1 MGRKQGG
8 CRLNHDLTV
17 GRPSRVLLKF
27 CLPLLG
33 SMFFQQMYN
42 LADSLVVGKF
52 VGENALAAVGN
63 SYEITLVFIAFAFG
77 VNVGCSVVV
86 GQLFG
91 ARRYD
96 ELKTAVY
103 TTFSSGGLLC
113 ACLMGLGFIFGS
125 ALLGAIHT
133 PQAVF
138 ADSLLYLNIYILG
151 LPFLFFYNISN
162 GIFSALGDSRTPFW
176 FLACSSTAN
185 VAVDILFVM
194 AFDMGV
200 AGVAWA
206 TFLCQGVSCVLAVIF
221 VLRRLRAI
229 PTGSTVRHFS
239 MDIFLRIARVAIPSI
254 FQQSFV
260 SVGNVLVQ
268 GVINSFGTS
277 VMAGYSASIKL
288 NNLMISCLT
297 TMGNGISNFTAQNL
311 GAGKLGRIK
320 TGMKQGLKMV
330 WILCIPIAMVYFFGG
345 RTLVSVFMEH
355 ADGSAM
361 EEGSMFLR
369 IVSPFYWIIAIKLVS
384 DGVLRGSGMMKPF
397 MIGTFTDMF
406 LRVVLVYILS
416 AILGSVGI
424 WLAWPGSWVVGTI
437 ISVLYY
443 RGGIWKDAPEE

>member
-1 MGRKQGG
+1 M
-8 CRLNHDLTV
+8 NHDLTV
-17 GRPSRVLLKF
+17 GSPSRVLLKF

-42 LADSLVVGKF
+42 LADSLIVGKF

-91 ARRYD
+91 ARRYA
-96 ELKTAVY
+96 ELQTAVY
-103 TTFSSGGLLC
+103 TTFSSGGVLC
-113 ACLMGLGFIFGS
+113 ACLMALGFLYG
-125 ALLGAIHT
+125 ANLLDAIHT
-133 PQAVF
+133 PQAVLS
-138 ADSLLYLNIYILG
+138 DSLLYLNIYILG

-176 FLACSSTAN
+176 FLAFSSTAN
-185 VAVDILFVM
+185 VAADILFVT

-200 AGVAWA
+200 SGVAWA
-206 TFLCQGVSCVLAVIF
+206 TFLCQGISCVLAILF
-221 VLRRLRAI
+221 VLRRLTLI
-229 PTGSTVRHFS
+229 PVQEGVHRFS
-239 MDIFLRIARVAIPSI
+239 WDIFRRIARVAIPSI

-277 VMAGYSASIKL
+277 VMAGYSAAIKL

-297 TMGNGISNFTAQNL
+297 TMGNGVSNFTAQNL

-330 WILCIPIAMVYFFGG
+330 WVLCIPIALAYFFGG
-345 RTLVSVFMEH
+345 GKLVSVFMEH
-355 ADGSAM
+355 TDGSAM
-361 EEGSMFLR
+361 EEGRVFLR
-369 IVSPFYWIIAIKLVS
+369 IVSPFYFMIAIKLVS

-424 WLAWPGSWVVGTI
+424 WLAWPGSWLMGTI
-437 ISVLYY
+437 ISVWYY
-443 RGGIWKDAPEE
+443 RGGIWKNALEE

>member
-1 MGRKQGG
+1 M
-8 CRLNHDLTV
+8 NHDLTV

-361 EEGSMFLR
+361 EEGSTFLR

>member
-1 MGRKQGG
+1 M
-8 CRLNHDLTV
+8 NHDLTV